1 MPTWA
6 VRWTDAARSDH
17 AAAVE
22 LVEADEL
29 RSTARWHVFERV
41 EVVLLEPRWVVVRRV
56 LRRDAA
62 KVERTD

>member
-6 VRWTDAARSDH
+6 IHWTDAARPRH
-17 AAAVE
+17 AAGVE
-22 LVEADEL
+22 LVDADEL

-62 KVERTD
+62 KVERAH

>member
-6 VRWTDAARSDH
+6 IHWTDAARPHH
-17 AAAVE
+17 AAGLE

-29 RSTARWHVFERV
+29 RSTARWHLFERV

-62 KVERTD
+62 KVERTH

>member
-6 VRWTDAARSDH
+6 IHWSDAVLPHH
-17 AAAVE
+17 AVAVE

-41 EVVLLEPRWVVVRRV
+41 EVVLLGPRWVVVRRV
-56 LRRDAA
+56 LRRDAV
-62 KVERTD
+62 KVERRH